1 MVRGLVGV
9 ILLAL
14 AGCAGP
20 FGDEGDTSPAA
31 AKRAACERS
40 CNRGYDTCADSSG
53 AERRGG
59 SFFGMGAA
67 CDRQVRSCLDRC
79 KALTAGPKPEA
90 KDKDNGN
97 GKGPD
102 QP

>member
-1 MVRGLVGV
+1 MRRWWARGLIAVALSG
-9 ILLAL
+9 L

-20 FGDEGDTSPAA
+20 GAGDPSPAA

-40 CNRGYDTCADSSG
+40 CNRGYDTCSDSAG
-53 AERRGG
+53 AERRGS

-67 CDRQVRSCLDRC
+67 CDRQVKSCFDRC
-79 KALTAGPKPEA
+79 KALGGDAKPDA
-90 KDKDNGN
+90 KPD
-97 GKGPD
+97 GKEPD